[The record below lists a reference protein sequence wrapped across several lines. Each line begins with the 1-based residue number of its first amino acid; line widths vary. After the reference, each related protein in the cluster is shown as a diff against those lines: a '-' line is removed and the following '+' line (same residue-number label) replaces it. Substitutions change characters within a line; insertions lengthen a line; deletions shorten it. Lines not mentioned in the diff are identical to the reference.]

1 MDELQP
7 PDNCQYQCTACLLS
21 ARQLSPTLPRPE
33 ALLQLKAQVLSSSG
47 TGPCLDDPQRACCCL
62 SSADVSCTGQHWLQ
76 PFQGCHH
83 DWDQRL
89 LPVDQSRR
97 SSALIMCTVAMQEL
111 TFSPALDLSVLL
123 LSSKCKPGRALGLPN
138 GGKWTPQ
145 SKAHL
150 VSQFA
155 TWTCCIAMPGNE
167 MMQLPCLVL
176 TSTALCTPPV

>member
-1 MDELQP
+1 MIFLKPIAKKEGP
-7 PDNCQYQCTACLLS
+7 ITRPT
-21 ARQLSPTLPRPE
+21 RQL
-33 ALLQLKAQVLSSSG
+33 
-47 TGPCLDDPQRACCCL
+47 
-62 SSADVSCTGQHWLQ
+62 
-76 PFQGCHH
+76 
-83 DWDQRL
+83 
-89 LPVDQSRR
+89 
-97 SSALIMCTVAMQEL
+97 QEL